1 LPRPFGGANDEPIKG
16 SAVPNIYEVARRAGV
31 SASTVSRVLSRP
43 NVVSPDTRR
52 KVLETVEQ
60 MGYAPNSVARNLRT
74 RRSTKILVT
83 VPDISNPFFSLII
96 QGIEG
101 AAQRAGYTVLLGNT
115 QHEEK
120 HEERY
125 ARMLKRKEADGLI
138 FLGHRLPKA
147 AAELVEAMAPR
158 CAPVVHGCEYSP
170 SLGVASVHIDNTKAA
185 ADAMDHLFTL
195 GHRHIAVI
203 TGPLVSPLSRDRL
216 HGVTALARLHQAE
229 NEILVRHGDFSLES
243 GASIAESVLTRRDC
257 PTAVFCFNDEMAIGV
272 IAVAKRHGFRVP
284 EDLSVVGFDDIRFAR
299 HIDPPL
305 TTIAQPMR
313 DIGEGTVRLLLKI
326 LNGDEIKPVSVTL
339 PHELTIRS
347 STAAPRCSAGVD
359 HRSVGT
365 EQAS

>member
-1 LPRPFGGANDEPIKG
+1 
-16 SAVPNIYEVARRAGV
+16 VPNIYEVARRAGV

-52 KVLETVEQ
+52 RVLETVEQ

-74 RRSTKILVT
+74 RRSNKILVT

-115 QHEEK
+115 QHDER

-138 FLGHRLPKA
+138 FLGHRLPTA
-147 AAELVEAMAPR
+147 AAELVDAMAPR

-170 SLGVASVHIDNTKAA
+170 VLGVASVHIDNAGAA
-185 ADAMDHLFTL
+185 ADAMEHLYEL
-195 GHRHIAVI
+195 GHRRIAVI
-203 TGPLVSPLSRDRL
+203 TGPLISPLSRDRL
-216 HGVTALARLHQAE
+216 QGATCRARAHGAE
-229 NEILVRHGDFSLES
+229 DQLIVRHGDFSLES
-243 GASIAESVLTRRDC
+243 GTSIAECLLDHADR
-257 PTAVFCFNDEMAIGV
+257 PTAIFCFNDEMAIGV
-272 IAVAKRHGFRVP
+272 IAVAKRHRLRVP

-305 TTIAQPMR
+305 TTISQPMR
-313 DIGEGTVRLLLKI
+313 EIGEGTVRLLLEI

-339 PHELTIRS
+339 PHQLTLRA
-347 STAAPRCSAGVD
+347 STAPPPGSAAQS
-359 HRSVGT
+359 R
-365 EQAS
+365 